1 MNIAG
6 DLIQDL
12 NEFSP
17 LFNNSPPVMDELL
30 IPYGNFRK
38 KFGSHI
44 EIVQE
49 PVPLTEALVV
59 ADEIRHIDLIQLAQD
74 PVDQLS
80 SLGRSVLYDVQIL
93 RGEKDHMHDAEEFG
107 CPADRNTA
115 DRDPL
120 RLIFPKMHI
129 DPIVVV
135 IFIDVHADMCFRL
148 SHPDHILIPASPMR
162 L

>member
-1 MNIAG
+1 MNITG

-17 LFNNSPPVMDELL
+17 LFDNSPPVMDELL
-30 IPYGNFRK
+30 IPYGDFRK

-80 SLGRSVLYDVQIL
+80 TMFRSS
-93 RGEKDHMHDAEEFG
+93 GEKKTICTMPKSSA
-107 CPADRNTA
+107 A
-115 DRDPL
+115 L
-120 RLIFPKMHI
+120 RIGTP
-129 DPIVVV
+129 PIA
-135 IFIDVHADMCFRL
+135 IPFALFFRRCI
-148 SHPDHILIPASPMR
+148 SIR
-162 L
+162 